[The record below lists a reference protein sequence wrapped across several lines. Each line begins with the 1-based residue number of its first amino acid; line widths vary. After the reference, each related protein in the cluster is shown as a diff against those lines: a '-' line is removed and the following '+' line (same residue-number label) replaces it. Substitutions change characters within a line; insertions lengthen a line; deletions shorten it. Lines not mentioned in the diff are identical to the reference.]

1 MRVLVLGVTGIFG
14 HALFKELVG
23 ADHDVWGTIRH
34 PGDRGFFSESE
45 QTRLTWGVDAR
56 QLDTVVNVMARVRP
70 DVVVNAI
77 GLIKQVASAMDPLL
91 ALPINAEFPH
101 RLSGLCAL
109 GGARLIHISTDC
121 VFSGRRGGYR
131 ETDPSDAEDLYGKSK
146 FIGEVSNAS
155 HAVTLRTSHIG
166 HELHSNRSLLD
177 WFLSQRGEVRGFGKA
192 IFSGLPAV
200 ELARVIRTEVLPRP
214 QLAGVYHVAGRPISK
229 LALLQIIAA
238 VYRKDINIVSDDSV
252 VVDRSL
258 DSSQFTAATG
268 YRAADWPELIAFM
281 HRRRPTAA

>member
-23 ADHDVWGTIRH
+23 ADQDVWGTIRH
-34 PGDRGFFSESE
+34 ADDRVFFSESE
-45 QTRLTWGVDAR
+45 QKRLTVGVDAR
-56 QLDTVVNVMARVRP
+56 QVDTVVNVMARVRP

-101 RLSGLCAL
+101 RLAGLCAL
-109 GGARLIHISTDC
+109 GRARLVHISTDC
-121 VFSGRRGGYR
+121 VFSGRKGGYR
-131 ETDPSDAEDLYGKSK
+131 ESDPSDAEDLYGKSK
-146 FIGEVSNAS
+146 FLGEVCNAP
-155 HAVTLRTSHIG
+155 HAITLRTSHIG

-177 WFLSQRGEVRGFGKA
+177 WFLSQRGEVRGFSKA

-214 QLAGVYHVAGRPISK
+214 ELTGVYHVSGPPISK
-229 LALLQIIAA
+229 LALLQNIAS
-238 VYRKDINIVSDDSV
+238 VYRKDITIVSDDSV
-252 VVDRSL
+252 VIDRSL
-258 DSSQFTAATG
+258 DSSKFNAATG
-268 YRAADWPELIAFM
+268 YRAAEWPELIAFM
-281 HRRRPTAA
+281 QSRRP